1 MHSEYSRRVFT
12 EHLCRTRPRL
22 VCLEQRVNKRS
33 KHHPGRRPARV
44 LRNHSGLG
52 ERWTGN
58 GRAGQGHQEYWGGAE
73 YQGKGRLADREEFG
87 LVLKEM
93 KGSQERPSV

>member
-52 ERWTGN
+52 ERWR
-58 GRAGQGHQEYWGGAE
+58 GRAEQARAIRSTGVELNTRVRA
-73 YQGKGRLADREEFG
+73 G
-87 LVLKEM
+87 L
-93 KGSQERPSV
+93 QTERNLG